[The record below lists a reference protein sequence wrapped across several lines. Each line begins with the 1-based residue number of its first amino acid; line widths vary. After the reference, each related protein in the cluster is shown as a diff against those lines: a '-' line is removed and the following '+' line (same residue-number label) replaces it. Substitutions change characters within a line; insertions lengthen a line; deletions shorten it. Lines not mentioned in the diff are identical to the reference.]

1 MKIFRSFFTLIH
13 IGIVILLL
21 LTSLNSVVEPEIFPY
36 LNLLSLA
43 FPVLM
48 ILNILLC
55 IWWVIRL
62 KKRALFFLGIL
73 LFLAEP
79 TGRWINWNSESPETA
94 NLKVVSLNMKSGDWG
109 RVDIYKYLVKQD
121 ADIIFAQEDGSEF
134 NVPGYKYQMTDYQ
147 IVGVNSKL
155 RIIDTKK
162 VATFGNGNAFYAD
175 IEVEGRIIRVIN
187 LYLNPF
193 AFDKQKVKPGEDL
206 EANKSKLRYVLKRL
220 IPTFKIHQ
228 KEVKD
233 IRQAV
238 QDSPYPVLLAG
249 DFNAV
254 PNSYE
259 YYQLVTGLD
268 DAFVKVGRGSAT
280 SFHDYKFP
288 LRIDYLFTSKEII
301 PVTYRVDRSVKL
313 SDHFP
318 IIATFKVN

>member
-13 IGIVILLL
+13 AGIVLLLL
-21 LTSLNSVVEPEIFPY
+21 LTSLNSVVEPEKFPY

-43 FPVLM
+43 FPALM
-48 ILNILLC
+48 ILNIILC

-62 KKRALFFLGIL
+62 KKRAFFFLGFSL
-73 LFLAEP
+73 LLAKP

-94 NLKVVSLNMKSGDWG
+94 NLKVVSLNMKSGNFG
-109 RVDIYKYLVKQD
+109 REEIYKYLKKQD
-121 ADIIFAQEDGSEF
+121 ADIIFAQENGTEF
-134 NVPGYKYQMTDYQ
+134 DVPGYQYQMTEYQ
-147 IVGVNSKL
+147 IVGINSKM

-162 VATFGNGNAFYAD
+162 IATSGNGNAFYAD
-175 IEVEGRIIRVIN
+175 IEVEDRVIRVIN

-193 AFDKQKVKPGEDL
+193 AFDKQKVKPGEDM
-206 EANKSKLRYVLKRL
+206 EANKSKLKYVLKRL

-233 IRQAV
+233 IRQAIEE
-238 QDSPYPVLLAG
+238 SPYPVLLAG

-259 YYQLVTGLD
+259 YYQIAAGLD
-268 DAFVKVGRGSAT
+268 DAFVKAGRGSAT

-288 LRIDYLFTSKEII
+288 LRIDYLFSSKEIV

-318 IIATFKVN
+318 VIATFKVN